1 MTGNSVEWWACGRKC
16 WSRKRRSQ
24 LFVAIFDAET
34 NHRPNV
40 PAAVMLVPFQDVKQ
54 GTIKRHVAIL
64 FNTLDRFNEGESPK
78 TVPITELMTQ
88 RVKTSLEL
96 HYSHSAS
103 LISAGHEGTML
114 PSSKR
119 RQWGNGKKQGTTW
132 WCHLV
137 RDSQRQTTSDIVK
150 FMTRGKLHLG
160 TRPKQWDVRPMTTD
174 EALVPFDEKYT
185 ISDTK
190 WNYLGV

>member
-1 MTGNSVEWWACGRKC
+1 MNDEPAEGNVDPANVD
-16 WSRKRRSQ
+16 RSFLSPFLTQ
-24 LFVAIFDAET
+24 T

-103 LISAGHEGTML
+103 LISAGHEGQCSQVVRGGNEETVKNREQHDDATW
-114 PSSKR
+114 SETV
-119 RQWGNGKKQGTTW
+119 NGKQ
-132 WCHLV
+132 LV
-137 RDSQRQTTSDIVK
+137 T
-150 FMTRGKLHLG
+150 L
-160 TRPKQWDVRPMTTD
+160 
-174 EALVPFDEKYT
+174 
-185 ISDTK
+185 
-190 WNYLGV
+190 